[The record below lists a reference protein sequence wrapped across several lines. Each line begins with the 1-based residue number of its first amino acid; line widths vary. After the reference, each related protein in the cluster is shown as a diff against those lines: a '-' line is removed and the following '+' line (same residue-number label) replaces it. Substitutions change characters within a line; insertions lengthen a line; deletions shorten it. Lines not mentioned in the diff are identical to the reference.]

1 MLNQK
6 KIADIIE
13 TKQSIP
19 LDNEME
25 IEDVIVAISGLD
37 KKLNFLAKLKKN
49 RVEKI
54 DEEIEKFEERKKLLK
69 QVIEDTLKKFNY
81 KSLNFPGIGRV
92 IMKNPQSKWT
102 IINEEELLKVLKSEL
117 SIIKK
122 ELTALLDEWEKTNKV
137 PACVDKEIGNTIV
150 NISYGDQIEEKSEK
164 MEEINENRKD
174 TEVSKENFDGIDF

>member
-69 QVIEDTLKKFNY
+69 KILL
-81 KSLNFPGIGRV
+81 KSL
-92 IMKNPQSKWT
+92 T
-102 IINEEELLKVLKSEL
+102 INL
-117 SIIKK
+117 
-122 ELTALLDEWEKTNKV
+122 
-137 PACVDKEIGNTIV
+137 
-150 NISYGDQIEEKSEK
+150 
-164 MEEINENRKD
+164 
-174 TEVSKENFDGIDF
+174 

>member
-1 MLNQK
+1 
-6 KIADIIE
+6 
-13 TKQSIP
+13 
-19 LDNEME
+19 
-25 IEDVIVAISGLD
+25 
-37 KKLNFLAKLKKN
+37 
-49 RVEKI
+49 
-54 DEEIEKFEERKKLLK
+54 
-69 QVIEDTLKKFNY
+69 
-81 KSLNFPGIGRV
+81 
-92 IMKNPQSKWT
+92 MKNPQSKWT
-102 IINEEELLKVLKSEL
+102 IINEEELLKVLKSELGSDYDKIVQTKL